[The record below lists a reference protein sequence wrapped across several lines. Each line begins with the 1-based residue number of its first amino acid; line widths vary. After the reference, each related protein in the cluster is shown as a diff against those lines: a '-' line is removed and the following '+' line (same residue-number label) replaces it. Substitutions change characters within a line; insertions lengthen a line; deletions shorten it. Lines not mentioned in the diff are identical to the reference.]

1 EPETPHPECSN
12 ISPVTAKHSYTRD
25 SDTLNR
31 TYQETLYKL
40 DQTQKDLLN
49 TNCREKRAKV
59 CIQNVLRAVL
69 GQLHDQGNRLR
80 LLEYTM
86 NIPVDFFKKPSHEYS
101 DDQKQFATT
110 SFFYNPKAYIYLRK
124 KTFVT
129 SSSNNAKVINKL
141 QL

>member
-1 EPETPHPECSN
+1 MFRQTLKSLTSSVTRTEPETPHPECSN

-40 DQTQKDLLN
+40 DQTQEDLLN
-49 TNCREKRAKV
+49 TNCRGKRAKV

-86 NIPVDFFKKPSHEYS
+86 IMITFIFNVIDY
-101 DDQKQFATT
+101 D
-110 SFFYNPKAYIYLRK
+110 YIVK
-124 KTFVT
+124 
-129 SSSNNAKVINKL
+129 
-141 QL
+141 